1 MIIQQIP
8 ALIISGSFSENL
20 ENYFEAQAEA
30 LQDQSRGG
38 FQNLGQGDNV
48 LSSPASFTSNLR
60 INGQAGN
67 DVITFFGT
75 GDDVIHTG
83 SGNDRVFA
91 GAGDDEVR
99 GGSGNDTLDGF
110 DGNDQL
116 FGGSGQDEISGGIGF
131 DQLFGG
137 SGNDLIFGGAG
148 ADILDGGTGDD
159 RLFGDHDGSPTV
171 QQGRDTLSG
180 GYGNDYLSGGG
191 GADVLFG
198 GAGSDTFA
206 FDHHNDLSIGHT
218 DVIRDFSRT
227 EGDKIDLRGIDAN
240 ASVNG
245 NQAFNF
251 SANGPST
258 QAGTLW
264 LGTYNADSKTQ
275 TVFLNRDGGA
285 AELSII
291 VTLNDAN
298 MTGLQASD
306 FFL

>member
-8 ALIISGSFSENL
+8 ARIISSELFENL
-20 ENYFEAQAEA
+20 VEAQAEA

-38 FQNLGQGDNV
+38 FQNLGQGNNV
-48 LSSPASFTSNLR
+48 LSSPASFTSSLR

-67 DVITFFGT
+67 DVIQLFGT

-91 GAGDDEVR
+91 GAGDDEIR

-110 DGNDQL
+110 DGNDEI

-159 RLFGDHDGSPTV
+159 RLFGDHDVSPTA

-180 GYGNDYLSGGG
+180 GFGNDFLSGGG
-191 GADVLFG
+191 GADVLIG

-227 EGDKIDLRGIDAN
+227 EGDKIDLGGIDAN

-245 NQAFNF
+245 NQAFHF
-251 SANGPST
+251 SENGPST
-258 QAGTLW
+258 QAGTFW
-264 LGTYNADSKTQ
+264 FGTYNADSKTQ